1 MELGDGSWRSLLSSS
16 KRRFRKSS
24 AVVLWNAALKRRF
37 SGIELV
43 AVCAGEAENARKT
56 VPRAIKRVFWRLLC
70 FYVLGIFVIR

>member
-1 MELGDGSWRSLLSSS
+1 
-16 KRRFRKSS
+16 
-24 AVVLWNAALKRRF
+24 VVLWNAALKRRF